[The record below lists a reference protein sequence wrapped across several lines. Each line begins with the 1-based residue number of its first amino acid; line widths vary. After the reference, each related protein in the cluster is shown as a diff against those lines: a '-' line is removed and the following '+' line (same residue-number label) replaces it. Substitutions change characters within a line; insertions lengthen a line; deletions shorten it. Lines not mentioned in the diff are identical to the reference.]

1 MSGANVKMDLA
12 DVERLRQRFTA
23 IGQDAMRLMQQVNGA
38 AWEWEQ
44 LPTVREAGRAV
55 RMAKELTAEAEELA
69 DFARRMM
76 RGVERLQN
84 ENRLKMN
91 LTFTVGKTWNPF
103 GFGAYKQPVIGYG
116 EVNLRMQQAAKMGIS
131 SVKPMPLMDAFQQDP
146 VILGLKR
153 IVASPNMTP
162 EDRAAARSE
171 LERVLKLREDIGKAQ
186 TAYGMYKAYG
196 NRVLMDAMHEM
207 AEAARQ
213 ELKSKGIREGLYAE
227 NVDLS
232 PYFQKPAIEACDFD
246 PSYTGQPVPLGDDPK
261 YRLLLSLG
269 AQEGKVRDW
278 ARGELAKVQDSA
290 QWRVAAGVV
299 REGIAGQLDRYNAT
313 IPAEK
318 IREMQEYLKKMNLY
332 QGKVTGVYDEG
343 LMASVAA
350 YQTLANTVN
359 TKWMVWN
366 GGNPKPFEINGGF
379 NEDLLRLA
387 RSDAAQGMRNNPN
400 LKLNNGML
408 MVALTYSSVT
418 DGVISQL
425 QDEGMALL
433 GVLNPKT
440 YSDLMD
446 VGEAIINGELTLE
459 QIGDTLGESAKEEF
473 VKPFQDVNRL
483 YARVLS
489 GKASHEES
497 KEFGRALA
505 KSALAFTAV
514 KGAVKAGIEGGKEL
528 VGRLPDLKLDLKP
541 VAITP
546 DGTWMRI
553 GDKGIGGVQPLKPTA
568 VQENYLKFM
577 GEGTGKGIPKFD
589 PLSNPKIA
597 KEIETNPDAVYG
609 YSPQKESPLDKFGV
623 NWTNP
628 QQVAYA
634 RAKRMEY
641 LQKMEQKKIKLENE
655 VAKLENEG
663 MSITDIAKMK
673 VEQRNSDRMQSYI
686 DSNNYEGLAAMKERN
701 IQQYGRPEGPTPE
714 QLFEKYGS
722 WEEVIYSSVRTSP
735 AMDVLTGLYR
745 Q

>member
-44 LPTVREAGRAV
+44 IPTVREAGRAV
-55 RMAKELTAEAEELA
+55 RVAKELTAEAEELA

-103 GFGAYKQPVIGYG
+103 GFGAYKQPIIGYG
-116 EVNLRMQQAAKMGIS
+116 QVSLRMQQAAKMGIS
-131 SVKPMPLMDAFQQDP
+131 SVRPMPLMDAFQQDP

-153 IVASPNMTP
+153 IAASPNMTP

-171 LERVLKLREDIGKAQ
+171 LERILKLREDIGKAQ

-207 AEAARQ
+207 AVAARQ

-366 GGNPKPFEINGGF
+366 GGKLKPFEINGGF

-408 MVALTYSSVT
+408 MMALTYSSVT
-418 DGVISQL
+418 DGIISQL

-440 YSDLMD
+440 YSDFMD
-446 VGEAIINGELTLE
+446 VGEAILNGELTLE
-459 QIGDTLGESAKEEF
+459 QIGDTLGESVKEEF

-489 GKASHEES
+489 GKASLEES
-497 KEFGRALA
+497 KEFGRALTQ
-505 KSALAFTAV
+505 SALAFTAV

-528 VGRLPDLKLDLKP
+528 AGRLPDLKLDLKP
-541 VAITP
+541 VAVTP

-553 GDKGIGGVQPLKPTA
+553 GDNGIGGVQPLKPTS

-577 GEGTGKGIPKFD
+577 AEVTGKGLKEYVGNAFDAAGKLKPDVKYKAGEHQYDYETDHLGRIEKFSADDLKLTARDDRLPHDPKT
-589 PLSNPKIA
+589 P
-597 KEIETNPDAVYG
+597 G
-609 YSPQKESPLDKFGV
+609 KESGDHAGHLAGDRFGGSPELDNLV
-623 NWTNP
+623 SQSSNINLS
-628 QQVAYA
+628 QY
-634 RAKRMEY
+634 
-641 LQKMEQKKIKLENE
+641 KKIENE
-655 VAKLENEG
+655 WAKALNTKPPKHVSVDVKVNYDGDSLRPSGFKVTYEIDG
-663 MSITDIAKMK
+663 KIT
-673 VEQRNSDRMQSYI
+673 VRN
-686 DSNNYEGLAAMKERN
+686 
-701 IQQYGRPEGPTPE
+701 
-714 QLFEKYGS
+714 
-722 WEEVIYSSVRTSP
+722 
-735 AMDVLTGLYR
+735 LTN
-745 Q
+745 